1 MHIFYTKISRK
12 IVAAWLLSFLL
23 FNAFGFGFN
32 KITAAAENIKETSN
46 KQSVTPNISD
56 HLPNIGNG
64 GGGHVSPVTPS
75 FSYLGLEVVT
85 NPGATRDTDWSK
97 VHGSLVSGFVLKTD
111 PKIAKYYLRLT
122 KDTDTNVELA
132 RGVYAFNLVSYP
144 DAFAAYVDRDA
155 ALTPYR
161 RMIDALNPAFYL
173 YADGQG
179 SLILLDGLNREKN
192 WHINGDFPV
201 GEYKY
206 RGRVTGVN
214 GSQSDNI
221 DLRFNIEREINV
233 PINQAPVAKD
243 DSYATRQ
250 NTQLIIA
257 PRSILDNDN
266 DPDGAINPNN
276 HEILSAKVE
285 TWPQHGKLIM
295 CLGGGCFSYTPD
307 NNFVGKD
314 IFTYRAFDGQALSNL
329 ATVTISVVNNN
340 NQAPV
345 ANDDSY
351 SVTTGNTLNVLVS
364 SGVLANDT
372 DTDGPQNMTAVLV
385 ANVSHGT
392 LTLASDG
399 SFNYQS
405 ASGFTGA
412 DTFTYHAFDGL
423 NYSNTVT
430 TTISVNSP
438 SGGGGG
444 GGGGSSSR
452 QPNSASVLINNN
464 ASATNSL
471 VVTLTLVA
479 NNMVSQYAPLEMK
492 IGNFSD
498 LSSVSWRPFSTT
510 TSWTLLNGIGS
521 KTVYVQFKNSRG
533 TSVVVS
539 DSINY
544 VTGQVLGDRDCS
556 NSAGMLIA
564 KRNTKDA
571 AVYFIGSDCKKYVF
585 PDPKTYYTW
594 YDNFNSVIKVD
605 IAELDF
611 YKDGGVVPYR
621 SGVKLVKHPDTNNV
635 YAVEPNGTLRLVP
648 SPEIARALYGDKW
661 KSLVQDVITGYFF
674 NSYTIGDPLTANSL
688 PTGTLV
694 KEKNGD
700 TIYYVE
706 NGKKKPFSS
715 NYNFDRHY
723 FKYKNVLVKD
733 DLSAYPTIA
742 GISSLKSE
750 LSPYRLAY

>member
-1 MHIFYTKISRK
+1 M
-12 IVAAWLLSFLL
+12 
-23 FNAFGFGFN
+23 
-32 KITAAAENIKETSN
+32 
-46 KQSVTPNISD
+46 
-56 HLPNIGNG
+56 
-64 GGGHVSPVTPS
+64 
-75 FSYLGLEVVT
+75 
-85 NPGATRDTDWSK
+85 
-97 VHGSLVSGFVLKTD
+97 
-111 PKIAKYYLRLT
+111 
-122 KDTDTNVELA
+122 
-132 RGVYAFNLVSYP
+132 
-144 DAFAAYVDRDA
+144 
-155 ALTPYR
+155 
-161 RMIDALNPAFYL
+161 
-173 YADGQG
+173 
-179 SLILLDGLNREKN
+179 
-192 WHINGDFPV
+192 
-201 GEYKY
+201 
-206 RGRVTGVN
+206 
-214 GSQSDNI
+214 
-221 DLRFNIEREINV
+221 
-233 PINQAPVAKD
+233 
-243 DSYATRQ
+243 
-250 NTQLIIA
+250 
-257 PRSILDNDN
+257 
-266 DPDGAINPNN
+266 
-276 HEILSAKVE
+276 
-285 TWPQHGKLIM
+285 
-295 CLGGGCFSYTPD
+295 
-307 NNFVGKD
+307 
-314 IFTYRAFDGQALSNL
+314 
-329 ATVTISVVNNN
+329 TISVVNNN

-351 SVTTGNTLNVLVS
+351 SVTTGNTLNVPVS

-430 TTISVNSP
+430 TTISVNAP

-444 GGGGSSSR
+444 GGGSFSR
-452 QPNSASVLINNN
+452 QPSSASVLINNN

-471 VVTLTLVA
+471 VVTLTLAA

-498 LSSVSWRPFSTT
+498 LSSVSWRPYSTT
-510 TSWTLLNGIGS
+510 TSWTLLNDIGS

-544 VTGQVLGDRDCS
+544 VAGQVLGDRDCS

-594 YDNFNSVIKVD
+594 YENFNSVIKVD
-605 IAELDF
+605 VAELDF

-674 NSYTIGDPLTANSL
+674 SSYTIGEPLTANSL

-694 KEKNGD
+694 KEKNSD

-706 NGKKKPFSS
+706 NGKKKPFNS

-733 DLSAYPTIA
+733 DLSAYPTAA
-742 GISSLKSE
+742 GISSLKTE